1 MRINRYIYPLAL
13 LFFSSISVG
22 YASWQYNQDNELSSN
37 NYLTISSDWKF
48 SISMNEEG
56 KVYDGDD
63 HIGHVIYENDSD
75 LKGGSITSDFVFVD
89 DEAQVNNVMAYKLGS
104 NINLFSA
111 TDVDW
116 YLPKAIH
123 YEETDKEVPV
133 VGVDHL
139 GTYTT
144 IGGPLYRRFVTVHI
158 PEGYTFIGNYAFYLM
173 GSDHADSNIEFNIPH
188 SVTYIGHEAFNFST
202 LNQMKDMWDQKY
214 KFRVNYDGTAE
225 EFIELIAHSKE
236 VYESQYKGYKRQEM
250 EAKAKE
256 FQKEVDDTGGI
267 IYSGSEEY
275 SWFFRPRGQ
284 EKNYLNSDYWPA
296 QRDYID
302 VYCNNNER
310 VRYYAN
316 SPISD
321 ECISK
326 IKHYK
331 NVDQTYIAPEII
343 K

>member
-1 MRINRYIYPLAL
+1 MTVA
-13 LFFSSISVG
+13 
-22 YASWQYNQDNELSSN
+22 YASWQYNGNKELSSFN
-37 NYLTISSDWKF
+37 DLSLTSNWKF
-48 SISMNEEG
+48 NISMHEDG
-56 KVYDGDD
+56 KVYDNDN
-63 HIGHVIYENDSD
+63 HVGHVVYEDDNE
-75 LKGGSITSDFVFVD
+75 LKGGSVTSDFIFVND
-89 DEAQVNNVMAYKLGS
+89 NEAQVNNVIAAQLGS

-123 YEETDKEVPV
+123 YEETGEEVPV
-133 VGVDHL
+133 VGIDHL

-214 KFRVNYDGTAE
+214 KFRVNYDGSAE
-225 EFIELIAHSKE
+225 EFINLINNSKALYELK
-236 VYESQYKGYKRQEM
+236 YKGLKREEM
-250 EAKAKE
+250 ESKAKE

-296 QRDYID
+296 QKDYID
-302 VYCNNNER
+302 VYCNNGER

-316 SPISD
+316 SPIAD
-321 ECISK
+321 ECVSK

-331 NVDQTYIAPEII
+331 AVNQTYIEPEII

>member
-1 MRINRYIYPLAL
+1 MKINRFIFPLSL
-13 LFFSSISVG
+13 LLFSSISIG
-22 YASWQYNQDNELSSN
+22 YASWQYNGDDALYAN
-37 NYLTISSDWKF
+37 NFISFINDWKF
-48 SISMNEEG
+48 NISMNEDG

-63 HIGHVIYENDSD
+63 HVGHAVYEGDSE
-75 LKGGSITSDFVFVD
+75 LKGGSVTSDFIFVN
-89 DEAQVNNVMAYKLGS
+89 DEAQVNNVVAYKLGS

-111 TDVDW
+111 TDVEW

-123 YEETDKEVPV
+123 YDETDKEVPI

-225 EFIELIAHSKE
+225 EFVSLINHSKE
-236 VYESQYKGYKRQEM
+236 VYESTYKGLKREEM
-250 EAKAKE
+250 EEKAKE

-284 EKNYLNSDYWPA
+284 EKNYLNSNYWPA

-302 VYCNNNER
+302 VYCNNGEI

-316 SPISD
+316 SPISE

-331 NVDQTYIAPEII
+331 NVDQSYIEPEII